1 MNHKQCK
8 YSGNL
13 FIPTRN
19 NQRFENNKARSNY
32 HNRKYRKLYSEVNKI
47 NKLLFQ
53 NYKILFKLIGY
64 REYMEVEKKILS
76 KLRYDF
82 SLVTGIEEED
92 GIKSFLLFNY
102 KLTFI
107 TNEIILIEKKYENNR
122 PI

>member
-1 MNHKQCK
+1 M
-8 YSGNL
+8 Y
-13 FIPTRN
+13 
-19 NQRFENNKARSNY
+19 A
-32 HNRKYRKLYSEVNKI
+32 EVNKI
-47 NKLLFQ
+47 SRSMFF
-53 NYKILFKLIGY
+53 NYKVLHKLIGY
-64 REYMEVEKKILS
+64 RDYMEVEKKILS

-92 GIKSFLLFNY
+92 GIKSFLLYNY